1 MVVRTQWNRA
11 ALPFGWLI
19 SSIFSRRLDQL
30 NLPLRPSD
38 VADGIESR
46 IIVVRDKL
54 GARLGAAWLRTLRA
68 TGRTIYSGWYDTVT
82 MPGAARP
89 SLRVVFPLPNGSV
102 TVFLR
107 PEVGEYGS
115 LILRSSTVSFRSD
128 GAYLIVAEPDRATGW
143 AKRIPLAEEF
153 VVSADEGGALRTDH
167 ALALWKIP
175 VLQLRYRIT
184 TI

>member
-1 MVVRTQWNRA
+1 MDVRTRWNLA

-54 GARLGAAWLRTLRA
+54 GARLGAAWLRTLCA

-82 MPGAARP
+82 MPGRLVPASVSSSHYRMAA
-89 SLRVVFPLPNGSV
+89 
-102 TVFLR
+102 
-107 PEVGEYGS
+107 
-115 LILRSSTVSFRSD
+115 
-128 GAYLIVAEPDRATGW
+128 
-143 AKRIPLAEEF
+143 
-153 VVSADEGGALRTDH
+153 
-167 ALALWKIP
+167 
-175 VLQLRYRIT
+175 
-184 TI
+184 